1 MKVYRVLLATA
12 LALGM
17 VGVAQANP
25 VAMLYK
31 VQGKVMVNQGQKFI
45 AAKAGMPLGAG
56 DRILVMAGSNASIEY
71 GNGCTLNLV
80 PNSSIT
86 VTPDC
91 KNARAVAD
99 TQQGG
104 NAATVGDPH
113 TDYMPIIIGGA
124 ALAAIAVIAS
134 SGGNSYSHPMS
145 P

>member
-25 VAMLYK
+25 VAIVYK
-31 VQGKVMVNQGQKFI
+31 MHGKVMVNQGQKFI
-45 AAKAGMPLGAG
+45 AAKAGMPLSVG
-56 DRILVMAGSNASIEY
+56 DRILVMAGSDASIEY
-71 GNGCTLNLV
+71 GNGCTLSMV

-91 KNARAVAD
+91 KNAQALAA
-99 TQQGG
+99 TQQG
-104 NAATVGDPH
+104 NTAAMDPSH
-113 TDYMPIIIGGA
+113 TDYTPYILVGGIA
-124 ALAAIAVIAS
+124 AVALIAAA
-134 SGGNSYSHPMS
+134 SGGGSSYSAPMS

>member
-31 VQGKVMVNQGQKFI
+31 VHGKVMVNQGQKFI
-45 AAKAGMPLGAG
+45 VAKAGMPLSAG

-71 GNGCTLNLV
+71 GSGCTLNLV

-91 KNARAVAD
+91 KAVAD
-99 TQQGG
+99 PRQGST
-104 NAATVGDPH
+104 AAMGDPP
-113 TDYMPIIIGGA
+113 TDYTPAVIVGGVVVLA
-124 ALAAIAVIAS
+124 ALVANGGGS
-134 SGGNSYSHPMS
+134 SSHPIS